1 MVLQDTLLF
10 STSIRE
16 NIGYGREG
24 ASNAE
29 IVEAAKRAQAY
40 AWEAAFLSLVVQFV
54 FYKHYACATF
64 FFGKTKPKRLIQS
77 MARNSASVEVCD
89 CAI

>member
-24 ASNAE
+24 ASDAE

-54 FYKHYACATF
+54 FSNVMRVQPSSLA
-64 FFGKTKPKRLIQS
+64 KRSQK
-77 MARNSASVEVCD
+77 D
-89 CAI
+89 